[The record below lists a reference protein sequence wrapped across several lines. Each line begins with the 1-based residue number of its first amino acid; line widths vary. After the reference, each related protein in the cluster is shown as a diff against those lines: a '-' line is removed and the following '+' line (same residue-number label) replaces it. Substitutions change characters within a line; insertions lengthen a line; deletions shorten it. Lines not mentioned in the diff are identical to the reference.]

1 MLPDNNI
8 QTELKTLG
16 CTYLTAGLPTPF
28 SVPNDYFNTL
38 PGTILNQ
45 VKATDH
51 TQDADLPGFLNT
63 EDLKQVPYKVPAG
76 YFDLVAGHV
85 LAKLEQNAA
94 IDQSLKNNNQQEVP
108 AGYFDALADHIMT
121 RIKASETPV
130 VSLPLR
136 KKSWMK
142 YAVAAAVTGL
152 VALGSIVYFTSVPA
166 DNTGEG
172 TASID
177 AQVSKSLQLVPEHN
191 LEQLVTTL
199 ANEAIPEKTT
209 LPTAPGTE
217 AKTEALVAGLLNE
230 IPTAEL
236 ASFLTDFDEDADEEL
251 SSTLN

>member
-16 CTYLTAGLPTPF
+16 CTYLTAGLSMPF
-28 SVPNDYFNTL
+28 RVPNDYFNAL
-38 PGTILNQ
+38 PGAIVNQ

-51 TQDADLPGFLNT
+51 TQDAPLPGFLNT
-63 EDLKQVPYKVPAG
+63 EELKHVPYKVPDG

-85 LAKLEQNAA
+85 FTKLEQDAA
-94 IDQSLKNNNQQEVP
+94 IDQSLKNSQQEVP
-108 AGYFDALADHIMT
+108 AGYFDSLADNIMT
-121 RIKASETPV
+121 RVKASETPV
-130 VSLPLR
+130 VNLTQR

-142 YAVAAAVTGL
+142 YAVAAAITGL
-152 VALGSIVYFTSVPA
+152 VALGSIAYFTSTPA

-177 AQVSKSLQLVPEHN
+177 AQVSKSLQAVPEHT
-191 LEQLVTTL
+191 LEQIVTTL
-199 ANEAIPEKTT
+199 TNETVPEKAV
-209 LPTAPGTE
+209 LPATPNTE

>member
-8 QTELKTLG
+8 QNELKTLG
-16 CTYLTAGLPTPF
+16 CTYLTAGLPMPF
-28 SVPNDYFNTL
+28 RVPNDYFNAL
-38 PGTILNQ
+38 PGAIVNQ

-51 TQDADLPGFLNT
+51 TPYAPLPHFLNT
-63 EDLKQVPYKVPAG
+63 AELKQVPYKVPAG

-85 LAKLEQNAA
+85 FTKIEQDAA
-94 IDQSLKNNNQQEVP
+94 IDQSLKSSQQEVP
-108 AGYFDALADHIMT
+108 AGYFDSLADNIMT
-121 RIKASETPV
+121 RVKASETPV
-130 VSLPLR
+130 VNLTPR
-136 KKSWMK
+136 KKSWLK

-152 VALGSIVYFTSVPA
+152 VALASIVYFTSTPA
-166 DNTGEG
+166 DNTSEG

-177 AQVSKSLQLVPEHN
+177 VQVSKSLQSVPEHT
-191 LEQLVTTL
+191 LEQMVTTL
-199 ANEAIPEKTT
+199 TNETVPEKAT
-209 LPTAPGTE
+209 LPATSNTA